1 MRRTSCMV
9 SLRLGRAHA
18 GGRLV
23 EAKQLRLGGERDAD
37 FEIALLA
44 VRQIGG
50 QFVGL
55 AQAGRPIAAP
65 LPPCSL
71 MSAKALWC
79 EIMFQ
84 ACRRDCAAMR
94 TFSSTV
100 AFGRMLVIW

>member
-1 MRRTSCMV
+1 MRRTSSMV
-9 SLRLGRAHA
+9 SSVSAVTHA

-50 QFVGL
+50 QLVGL
-55 AQAGRPIAAP
+55 AEQADGISAASAF
-65 LPPCSL
+65 SL

-84 ACRRDCAAMR
+84 PWRRDCAAMR
-94 TFSSTV
+94 TFSSAV
-100 AFGRMLVIW
+100 ALGRILVIW